1 MKKDFY
7 ITNLK
12 KTLYIA
18 HELHKRGFES
28 LYVEPSLSPSGCY
41 WRCSFLNSHKN
52 ASTIIISSWIQ
63 KNRDIR
69 KTEITQDITELTE
82 LFIQQH
88 QEFLN
93 QCKNKNSA
101 YIEWYQNMLNC
112 LTIEEL
118 PYAYSDF
125 YHESNYWM
133 TTKDQ
138 KIPIFK

>member
-1 MKKDFY
+1 MHLPLLF
-7 ITNLK
+7 L
-12 KTLYIA
+12 A
-18 HELHKRGFES
+18 GF
-28 LYVEPSLSPSGCY
+28 
-41 WRCSFLNSHKN
+41 K
-52 ASTIIISSWIQ
+52 

-93 QCKNKNSA
+93 QCKNKNSV
-101 YIEWYQNMLNC
+101 YIEWYQNMLNG

-125 YHESNYWM
+125 HHERNYWM

>member
-1 MKKDFY
+1 M
-7 ITNLK
+7 
-12 KTLYIA
+12 
-18 HELHKRGFES
+18 
-28 LYVEPSLSPSGCY
+28 
-41 WRCSFLNSHKN
+41 NSHKN

-118 PYAYSDF
+118 PYAYSSVKKDF
-125 YHESNYWM
+125 YITNLKKTLYIAHELHNEDLNLYM
-133 TTKDQ
+133 LNPLYLLLVVIGDVL
-138 KIPIFK
+138 F